1 MLNLSFFVFKSKQVW
16 FVGTP
21 ETLEWAAADIVAN
34 LYLQAFL
41 T

>member
-1 MLNLSFFVFKSKQVW
+1 MLNLSIFIFKSQQVR

-21 ETLEWAAADIVAN
+21 EKLEWAADIVAN
-34 LYLQAFL
+34 VYLQAFL